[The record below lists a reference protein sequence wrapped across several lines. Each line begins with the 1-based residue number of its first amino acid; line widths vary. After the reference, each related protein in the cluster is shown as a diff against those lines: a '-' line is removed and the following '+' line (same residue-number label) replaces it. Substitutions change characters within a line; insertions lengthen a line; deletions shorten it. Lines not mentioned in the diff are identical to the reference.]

1 MRALLALSTRR
12 IIQAILACMVIGH
25 LGLLF
30 GQDVFVLQET
40 GPSAKRIDVVV
51 VGDGYTSGELSK
63 FHSDV
68 NLFLAGFFQ
77 EEPFREYQN
86 YFNVRRIDV
95 RVAHSLRDAIGRE
108 ERRLEAMQPASIC
121 AEPEAPFAV
130 EERSRYDAALR
141 KGEDRLIAAEHI
153 LAVDGPE
160 TVCIRPQLGTRC
172 KRTGTYGNRAIGID
186 PVHSRRGSGKHRSGR
201 THLRET
207 LDEEMRPRPFD
218 PHRPV
223 AP

>member
-1 MRALLALSTRR
+1 MRALLAVSTRR

-25 LGLLF
+25 SGLLF

-95 RVAHSLRDAIGRE
+95 ASAESGVDHPELSPPVLKNTAFDATYHCSGIQRLICVSTGKVFNAIGVLPPSQR
-108 ERRLEAMQPASIC
+108 
-121 AEPEAPFAV
+121 
-130 EERSRYDAALR
+130 D
-141 KGEDRLIAAEHI
+141 LILVIVNDSE
-153 LAVDGPE
+153 
-160 TVCIRPQLGTRC
+160 
-172 KRTGTYGNRAIGID
+172 YG
-186 PVHSRRGSGKHRSGR
+186 GSGGAVGVASTNSQSVEIMLHEVG
-201 THLRET
+201 HT
-207 LDEEMRPRPFD
+207 LGIPC
-218 PHRPV
+218 
-223 AP
+223 